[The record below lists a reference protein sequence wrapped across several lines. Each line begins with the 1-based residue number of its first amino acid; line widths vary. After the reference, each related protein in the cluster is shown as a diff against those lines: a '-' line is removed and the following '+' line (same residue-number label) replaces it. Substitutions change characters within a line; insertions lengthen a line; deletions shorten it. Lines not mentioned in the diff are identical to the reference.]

1 MEVTYTNEALAVGL
15 GPSDIG
21 LVALSM
27 KAPSLELEQGLRPP
41 KASADHLLVFFLSS
55 WRSKLFCDYEK
66 KSETVGGETS
76 KEEIATKIIPK
87 VVLLKKAEKWPRGS
101 FQKFRQNGKG
111 YRIMF
116 EKNGFERKL
125 LNF

>member
-1 MEVTYTNEALAVGL
+1 MKYTNEALAVGL
-15 GPSDIG
+15 GPADIG
-21 LVALSM
+21 LVALSSM

-101 FQKFRQNGKG
+101 FQKFRQNWKG

>member
-1 MEVTYTNEALAVGL
+1 MAYTNEALAVGL

-27 KAPSLELEQGLRPP
+27 KAPSLELEQGLRSP

-66 KSETVGGETS
+66 SQKLSEV
-76 KEEIATKIIPK
+76 KLPK
-87 VVLLKKAEKWPRGS
+87 RRLP
-101 FQKFRQNGKG
+101 QK
-111 YRIMF
+111 
-116 EKNGFERKL
+116 
-125 LNF
+125 

>member
-1 MEVTYTNEALAVGL
+1 MKYTNEALTVGL

-21 LVALSM
+21 LVELSM

-87 VVLLKKAEKWPRGS
+87 VVLLKK
-101 FQKFRQNGKG
+101 Q
-111 YRIMF
+111 
-116 EKNGFERKL
+116 KNGPEGAFR
-125 LNF
+125 NFDKIGKVTE